1 MPSTSYTDPR
11 LAALY
16 DLLNTGRK
24 DWDFYLALAEANCL
38 IDAGIERL
46 RAAATDARRKLRG
59 ASRPLLRFLRLPQ
72 LLPPPSEE
80 RLIPIRV
87 DADERTDE
95 RERR

>member
-1 MPSTSYTDPR
+1 MD
-11 LAALY
+11 
-16 DLLNTGRK
+16 DLLWGITIAGMG
-24 DWDFYLALAEANCL
+24 FYLALAEANCL

-59 ASRPLLRFLRLPQ
+59 ASRALLRFLRLPQ

-87 DADERTDE
+87 EADERTDE